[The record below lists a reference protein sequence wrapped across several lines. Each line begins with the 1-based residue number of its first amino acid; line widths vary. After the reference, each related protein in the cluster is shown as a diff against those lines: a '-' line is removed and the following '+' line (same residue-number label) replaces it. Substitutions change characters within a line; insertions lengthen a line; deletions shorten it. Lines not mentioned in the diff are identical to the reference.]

1 MSTLGSATSSLY
13 EPYAFVED
21 EQPQSLRNCS
31 AREADVE
38 EAAATTSCATSLA
51 SRVEGSIRRSL
62 VKAGGDNGLGIRCGN
77 T

>member
-13 EPYAFVED
+13 EPYAFAED
-21 EQPQSLRNCS
+21 EQPQFLRNCF
-31 AREADVE
+31 AREVEVE

-62 VKAGGDNGLGIRCGN
+62 VKAGEDMD
-77 T
+77 